1 MDILENIDYLINNSR
16 EVYRS
21 IIVPLYQL
29 KKEELILTLKKLET
43 SLEKLAQ
50 DTISINRKTLIQYS
64 IEINTSKMQLFHEN
78 FLILANNIKKQ
89 IFLEENKAEV
99 KNQILSIKEAI
110 SHPQIYYDIEEK
122 LKNEIN
128 IYIDFLESAKLQIK
142 NKYIDISKEKKTKE
156 ELLKIIEAKNHVIKE
171 QHKKINDY
179 SWLEAK
185 EKAKDSKI
193 SGLEEALL
201 KKVKVTEERQIL
213 LKIHISKIESEINE
227 IYRHIKNLNHDI
239 KSLDNFNLEKEQISL
254 ELIRELKDELLATR
268 YALSKK
274 LNKE

>member
-16 EVYRS
+16 EIYRS
-21 IIVPLYQL
+21 IIIPLYQL
-29 KKEELILTLKKLET
+29 KKEELILTLKKLNK
-43 SLEKLAQ
+43 SLEKLAE

-64 IEINTSKMQLFHEN
+64 IEINTSKMQLFHED
-78 FLILANNIKKQ
+78 FLILSNNIKKQ

-99 KNQILSIKEAI
+99 KNQILNIKEAI
-110 SHPQIYYDIEEK
+110 SHPQKYYDIEEK

-128 IYIDFLESAKLQIK
+128 LFIDFLENAKLQIK

-193 SGLEEALL
+193 SGLENELL
-201 KKVKVTEERQIL
+201 KKIKVTEERQTL
-213 LKIHISKIESEINE
+213 LKIHISKIESEVNE

-239 KSLDNFNLEKEQISL
+239 KSLDDCSLEKERVSL

-274 LNKE
+274 INKE

>member
-64 IEINTSKMQLFHEN
+64 IEINTSKMQLFHED

-99 KNQILSIKEAI
+99 KNQLLNIKEAI
-110 SHPQIYYDIEEK
+110 SHPQTYYDIEEK

-213 LKIHISKIESEINE
+213 LKIHVSKIESEINE

>member
-16 EVYRS
+16 EIYRS
-21 IIVPLYQL
+21 IIIPLYQL
-29 KKEELILTLKKLET
+29 KKEELILTLKKLNK
-43 SLEKLAQ
+43 SLEKLAE

-64 IEINTSKMQLFHEN
+64 IEINTSKMQLFHED
-78 FLILANNIKKQ
+78 FLILSNNIKKQ

-99 KNQILSIKEAI
+99 KNQILNIKEAI
-110 SHPQIYYDIEEK
+110 SHPQKYYDIEEK

-128 IYIDFLESAKLQIK
+128 LFIDFLESAKLQIK

-193 SGLEEALL
+193 SGLENELL
-201 KKVKVTEERQIL
+201 KKIKVTEERQTL
-213 LKIHISKIESEINE
+213 LKIHISKIESEVNE

-239 KSLDNFNLEKEQISL
+239 KSLDDCSLEKERVSL

-274 LNKE
+274 INKE